1 VTTHPGTRTP
11 KILIVDDS
19 RVIRMA
25 ARKILSGQYEFAEAG
40 DGSEAFDILQR
51 DEGFAAVLSDLAM
64 PNMDGMD
71 LLQAMRNSKSD
82 YLRQLPVI
90 IVTGAED
97 DDGTKSTALA
107 AGASDFI
114 TKPFDAVQL
123 LARIKAQT
131 AVQEKS
137 RDLEEATATLEQH
150 TRIDAVTGLANARSF
165 RDQGAQAVA
174 YAIRHRTDLALIVM
188 EADQQDTLANVDEH
202 REPGAAIARQIG
214 RVLRRNIRCED
225 IAARLDG
232 YRFAL
237 LLPGANAIGA
247 RRLARRVC
255 AEVAGW
261 QVPSVVPV
269 RKITISAGIV
279 TPDLHRDTRLD
290 DLVKQADER
299 VLAARSSGG
308 NQIIYKEGTHQAPPP
323 LNIPTLSDLAPS
335 HGDKPAFSSASAQ
348 SPTAPP
354 LSDWMPSAT
363 PALLPAS
370 EAPVLA
376 KPDLNQAMQFL
387 KSGLVERVEPHM
399 RSLVREC
406 LPLLE
411 HWNRTHKLQLD
422 AELDRIRQACREP
435 ELEVPPLSPE
445 ATSLL

>member
-1 VTTHPGTRTP
+1 MTTHPGAHTP

-25 ARKILSGQYEFAEAG
+25 AKKILSGHYEFAEAG
-40 DGSEAFDILQR
+40 DGREAFDVLQR

-131 AVQEKS
+131 TVQEKS
-137 RDLEEATATLEQH
+137 RDLEEVAATLEQH

-165 RDQGAQAVA
+165 HEQGTQAVA

-188 EADQQDTLANVDEH
+188 EADQQETLANVDEH

-308 NQIIYKEGTHQAPPP
+308 NQIIYKEGTQQPPPP
-323 LNIPTLSDLAPS
+323 LKIPTLSDLAPS
-335 HGDKPAFSSASAQ
+335 HRDKPAFPSAS
-348 SPTAPP
+348 APP

-363 PALLPAS
+363 PALPPAS
-370 EAPVLA
+370 QAPAFA
-376 KPDLNQAMQFL
+376 KPDLAGAMQFL
-387 KSGLVERVEPHM
+387 KSGLVERVEPHL
-399 RSLVREC
+399 RTLVREC